1 MGSVSTARRTTPAEP
16 PRAARRKKIA
26 RNRARR
32 VAPTPDAVLRAPGK
46 PLDPA
51 VRRDMEEQLG
61 YDFARVR
68 IHSDEDAAALTAL
81 IGADAVA
88 VGPEIFF
95 ADKAFRPETA
105 AGRRL
110 LAHELLH
117 TVQVPTP
124 PAAMPKAALS
134 RPLDVVE
141 HEAESV
147 VRRDSPTGEV
157 TTAKAQPVAWL
168 RFVTLNA
175 AELRA
180 EQLDP
185 ATLVDRIVA
194 GVIRSLRGDPTDA
207 SRRVRQQLERMAPPL
222 RSDVQDGLQKRLP
235 TPEYG
240 RVEELAADVD
250 TSAGGSPDTPNVPAP
265 VADLVEKHDTDAANT
280 RERHRSDDEHTKARE
295 EDKPQEHAQRAED
308 ATDKAESDKN
318 ASRREADAK
327 DLKLGDQKDRDAQ
340 EEASQTAEDDRK
352 KQDEQAR
359 QDAEDK
365 QNAEKEKSAAEQ
377 TRADAAGGA
386 AKPAGLGA
394 MFGGAGPP
402 AAVGVTPAVGAAI
415 TPGPMAGDGAPPVS
429 EDRADAVANDPTGPL
444 ARHGLKDDKQP
455 QADKEQEAPEQE
467 KPEGTESAADSEV
480 AQPEPADPEPPA
492 QTAEQADK
500 DAGED
505 KAAPDPVPKADPDL
519 SAVPTVDEELRLPAT
534 GEPPRPQEAPSLPG
548 PPPVEAEPEQL
559 EARARAE
566 REAENEPELDRADQ
580 ESAEDKKLD
589 QRVEAAARAPEQ
601 QPAQASEPPAEQQ
614 DTAPA
619 EPADGATAEQRHDET
634 VAADGA
640 TSVAEGEPS
649 RAQPMPGDPELVGPQ
664 ADGAAAPGVPVP
676 DGAAGFGH
684 PGAGPEGSLEPG
696 GGGCAGALIT
706 DSAAGGEGAGG
717 GGCAGGAPPAPEEAK
732 QEEAAPDVEQQQP
745 QEALATAGALP
756 PAKIPQALGGVSA
769 SVNRS
774 VGEEHDELQADPPQ
788 LERPVG
794 APQTLKG
801 PPESGPAVE
810 SNLQRLTEVTPETLA
825 KQREAS
831 PPPTPV
837 TGNPADRVRPPDV
850 SGGTDD
856 KASDAE
862 IQRVQ
867 AAVDGVPTTDQRLY
881 TTVGPAPRFRLA
893 GQTDPGLADEQ
904 KKELDEQSAQLQDAG
919 QRDAAVPLGENKIY
933 PNVPLETLRGRVPA
947 RSGGTAGGTG
957 GQGAGATAVANAGQ
971 AAGATVDAGSVS
983 AVAVQERGPQI
994 QAGLSGGQTQMS
1006 TATEQKT
1013 TDSSTQREDSQ
1024 THIDDEI
1031 QKDQDRQA
1039 AARAEAK
1046 AEVNGQRTE
1055 WRRQQDKLV
1064 ADNTAQADTEH
1075 TKAVEG
1081 TYKQKTDTDAEA
1093 EKERDKN
1100 NADIQAERKKAEED
1114 ARKERQRKKEESSG
1128 WFGWIKSKVKA
1139 AFNALVN
1146 AVKAVF
1152 KAAIGLINKIKDA
1165 FKAAIN
1171 KLIDLATKAIV
1182 GLIKGLAN
1190 ALIKISGVLLAAFP
1204 ELRDKVRKSIEGVR
1218 DAAIKKVQ
1226 QFADS
1231 LKKAINKLIDALA
1244 GALIA
1249 ILEVYEKLLLA
1260 AIEFV
1265 RDVVDKA
1272 LSFVEGLIKLLGM
1285 IAALIKD
1292 IAPDPIGWIKK
1303 LGTAAVDGIKN
1314 YLWGETKRAVKQWF
1328 DEKVESVIGVGKVL
1342 WNVLIKGCMTV
1353 AQIGKMAWEAVI
1365 KALPTMIISL
1375 IIEKL
1380 VSLIIPAA
1388 GAIMTIIQGLQAAY
1402 GAISKVIAAFSAFF
1416 TFLRAVKAG
1425 GAAAACLFAKALAAG
1440 AVALLDFIANF
1451 LLVRLGSALKG
1462 VGGRLKGIAQKIMAG
1477 LGRGA
1482 KAVKKAAG
1490 AAINVAR
1497 NGLKRGAAAIKR
1509 GVLASARAI
1518 RRGASAGA
1526 RAVKRGA
1533 KNIVSVA
1540 KTGARRAGAFVSRA
1554 AKTVRRTVGKAV
1566 STVGRTAKRL
1576 GSKLAKTKVGKA
1588 IVNGAKKIR
1597 DGYRN
1602 ARQKLRDWR
1611 KRLQERRRQRSENKK
1626 KKPQESKEQRLERVA
1641 KRIQPRVAKL
1651 LHRGVR
1657 GVVLRS
1663 ILAGMRLWYRL
1674 SGLAIEG
1681 GHQFRIVARLNPNA
1695 KVGNGFVVDR
1705 DRLLQFVRDLG
1716 KEILEKATPQTGS
1729 IGEGV
1734 RPGSIDPKTKQP
1746 RAIPEYR
1753 IPPGTSLPAVLQRA
1767 TEMKERGWGS
1777 KEILTFLHE
1786 HPAQLEEVTGTGR
1799 SALGVGGAKAL
1810 EIARQQKTGGLRN
1823 KVVSLLE
1830 EGREVRTDLKYRDMA
1845 RTIGRQG
1852 AAEGKVIG
1860 SELAKFAAGGRPGGP
1875 NSGMVAFL
1883 GTLMVV
1889 QEGHRNVGAVVTSG
1903 MTIQMLQEGRDFKDT
1918 LNRLP
1923 MAMAKAQKGADEV
1936 EKYLQRTPEERKKR
1950 EPTRQAKKL
1959 INRELNAIKL
1969 WVQTLNIYVD
1979 DVSGMTVQQ
1988 QLEAHIRQRMYQ
2000 LYGLSQQSAAASDV
2014 A

>member
-1 MGSVSTARRTTPAEP
+1 
-16 PRAARRKKIA
+16 
-26 RNRARR
+26 
-32 VAPTPDAVLRAPGK
+32 
-46 PLDPA
+46 
-51 VRRDMEEQLG
+51 MEQRLG
-61 YDFARVR
+61 YDFAKVR
-68 IHSDEDAAALTAL
+68 IHSDEDAAALTTL

-105 AGRRL
+105 TGRRL

-124 PAAMPKAALS
+124 SAAVPKGVLS
-134 RPLDVVE
+134 RPLDIVE
-141 HEAESV
+141 REAESV

-157 TTAKAQPVAWL
+157 TSGKTQPVAWL

-175 AELRA
+175 SELRA

-222 RSDVQDGLQKRLP
+222 RSDVQEGLQKRLP

-265 VADLVEKHDTDAANT
+265 VADSVEQHDTDAANT
-280 RERHRSDDEHTKARE
+280 RDQHRSDDEHAQAKQA
-295 EDKPQEHAQRAED
+295 DKPQEHADNAQDGA
-308 ATDKAESDKN
+308 DKVESDKQREKRDKD
-318 ASRREADAK
+318 ASDKDAQRHEADVK

-340 EEASQTAEDDRK
+340 EEARQKAEDDRK
-352 KQDEQAR
+352 KQDEGARKDAQDKQDADKNRGEAEQAR
-359 QDAEDK
+359 ADDA
-365 QNAEKEKSAAEQ
+365 
-377 TRADAAGGA
+377 RGA
-386 AKPAGLGA
+386 ARSTGLGA

-402 AAVGVTPAVGAAI
+402 APAGLAPVVGAAQI
-415 TPGPMAGDGAPPVS
+415 TPGPMAGGGAPPVR
-429 EDRADAVANDPTGPL
+429 EDRAEAVANDPAGPL
-444 ARHGLKDDKQP
+444 ARHGLKDEKQP
-455 QADKEQEAPEQE
+455 QPDKEQEAPEQE

-480 AQPEPADPEPPA
+480 APPAPAEPEPPA
-492 QTAEQADK
+492 ESAEKADK

-519 SAVPTVDEELRLPAT
+519 STVPTADQELRLPAT
-534 GEPPRPQEAPSLPG
+534 GEPPRPQDAPSLPG

-566 REAENEPELDRADQ
+566 REAENQPELDRADQ
-580 ESAEDKKLD
+580 QSPEDKKLD
-589 QRVEAAARAPEQ
+589 ERVGAAARAPEQ
-601 QPAQASEPPAEQQ
+601 QPAETSEPPAEQQ
-614 DTAPA
+614 NTAPA
-619 EPADGATAEQRHDET
+619 EPAPDGESAGERPEET

-640 TSVAEGEPS
+640 AGVTNGEPS
-649 RAQPMPGDPELVGPQ
+649 RAQPMPGDPELVEPQ
-664 ADGAAAPGVPVP
+664 ADGAAAPGVPALNGVP
-676 DGAAGFGH
+676 GPGH
-684 PGAGPEGSLEPG
+684 PGGGPEGSLEPG
-696 GGGCAGALIT
+696 GGGCAGALT
-706 DSAAGGEGAGG
+706 AESAAAGGEGPGG
-717 GGCAGGAPPAPEEAK
+717 GGCAGGAPPAPEEEK

-745 QEALATAGALP
+745 QEALATVGALP

-769 SVNRS
+769 SVDRS
-774 VGEEHDELQADPPQ
+774 VGEEHDELQANPPQ

-801 PPESGPAVE
+801 PPESGPPVE
-810 SNLQRLTEVTPETLA
+810 SNLQQLTEVTPEILA
-825 KQREAS
+825 KQREAN
-831 PPPTPV
+831 PPPTPT
-837 TGNPADRVRPPDV
+837 TGNPADRIRPPDV

-862 IQRVQ
+862 IQRTQ
-867 AAVDGVPTTDQRLY
+867 AAVDGVPTSDTRLY
-881 TTVGPAPRFRLA
+881 TTVGPAPKFRLA

-904 KKELDEQSAQLQDAG
+904 KKELDDQSAELQEAG
-919 QRDAAVPLGENKIY
+919 RRDAAVPLGENKIY
-933 PNVPLETLRGRVPA
+933 PNVPQETLRARVPG
-947 RSGGTAGGTG
+947 RTATNAGAGSTG
-957 GQGAGATAVANAGQ
+957 GEGAGAAAVANASQ
-971 AAGATVDAGSVS
+971 SAGTTVDAGSVS

-994 QAGLSGGQTQMS
+994 QAGVSGGQTQMS

-1013 TDSSTQREDSQ
+1013 TDSATQRENTQ
-1024 THIDDEI
+1024 TQIDDEI
-1031 QKDQDRQA
+1031 QKDQDQQA
-1039 AARAEAK
+1039 AARAEVK

-1055 WRRQQDKLV
+1055 WRRQQDQLV
-1064 ADNTAQADTEH
+1064 ADNKKQADAEH
-1075 TKAVEG
+1075 THAVDG

-1100 NADIQAERKKAEED
+1100 NADIEAERKKAEEN
-1114 ARKERQRKKEESSG
+1114 ARKERQRKKKESSG

-1152 KAAIGLINKIKDA
+1152 KAAIGLINKIKNA

-1285 IAALIKD
+1285 LAALIKD

-1328 DEKVESVIGVGKVL
+1328 DEKVESVIGLGKVL

-1353 AQIGKMAWEAVI
+1353 AQIGKIAWEAVI
-1365 KALPTMIISL
+1365 KALPMMIISL

-1402 GAISKVIAAFSAFF
+1402 GAISKIIAAFSAFF
-1416 TFLRAVKAG
+1416 MFLRAVRAG

-1451 LLVRLGSALKG
+1451 LLARLGSALKG
-1462 VGGRLKGIAQKIMAG
+1462 VGGRLKGIAQKVMAG

-1482 KAVKKAAG
+1482 KAVKRAAG
-1490 AAINVAR
+1490 MAINAAR

-1509 GVLASARAI
+1509 GALASARAV

-1526 RAVKRGA
+1526 RAVKSGA
-1533 KNIVSVA
+1533 KNVVSVA
-1540 KTGARRAGAFVSRA
+1540 KAGARRAGAVVSRA
-1554 AKTVRRTVGKAV
+1554 AGTVRRTVGKAV
-1566 STVGRTAKRL
+1566 STVGQTAKRL
-1576 GSKLAKTKVGKA
+1576 GRKLAKTKVGKA

-1597 DGYRN
+1597 DGYQK

-1611 KRLQERRRQRSENKK
+1611 KRMQERRKQRREDKK
-1626 KKPQESKEQRLERVA
+1626 KKPQESKEQRLQRVTA
-1641 KRIQPRVAKL
+1641 RIRPRLARL
-1651 LHRGVR
+1651 LHRGGR

-1663 ILAGMRLWYRL
+1663 ILAGLRLWYRL
-1674 SGLAIEG
+1674 SELAVEG
-1681 GHQFRIVARLNPNA
+1681 AHQFRIVARLNPRA
-1695 KVGNGFVVDR
+1695 DVGNGFVIDR

-1716 KEILEKATPQTGS
+1716 NEILEKSTPHVGN
-1729 IGEGV
+1729 IREDV
-1734 RPGSIDPKTKQP
+1734 RPGSIDPKTKEP
-1746 RAIPEYR
+1746 RSIPEFR
-1753 IPPGTSLPAVLQRA
+1753 IPPGTNLPSVLQRA
-1767 TEMKERGWGS
+1767 TQMKERGWGS
-1777 KEILTFLHE
+1777 KEILTFLRE
-1786 HPAQLEEVTGTGR
+1786 HPQQLEGITGTGP

-1810 EIARQQKTGGLRN
+1810 DIARQQKAGGLRN
-1823 KVVSLLE
+1823 KIVSLLE
-1830 EGREVRTDLKYRDMA
+1830 EGREIRTDLKYRDIA
-1845 RTIGRQG
+1845 RTVGRGG
-1852 AAEGKVIG
+1852 AAEGKMIG
-1860 SELAKFAAGGRPGGP
+1860 TDLARFAAGGRPSGP

-1889 QEGHRNVGAVVTSG
+1889 QEVHRNVGAVVTSG

-1936 EKYLQRTPEERKKR
+1936 EKYLKRTPEERKKR
-1950 EPTRQAKKL
+1950 QPTRHAKKL
-1959 INRELNAIKL
+1959 INRELNAIRL
-1969 WVQTLNIYVD
+1969 WVRTLNIYVD
-1979 DVSGMTVQQ
+1979 EESGLTVQQ
-1988 QLEAHIRQRMYQ
+1988 QLEAQIRQRMYQ
-2000 LYGLSQQSAAASDV
+2000 LYGLTQQSAAASDV